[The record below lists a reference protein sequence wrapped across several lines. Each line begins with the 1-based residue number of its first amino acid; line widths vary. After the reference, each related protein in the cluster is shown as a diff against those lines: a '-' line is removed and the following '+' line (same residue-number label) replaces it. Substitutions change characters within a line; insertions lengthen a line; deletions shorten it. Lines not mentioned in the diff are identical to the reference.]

1 MVPELFGALETTPKR
16 LKTVGPSVPKAK
28 RLYAPWSVT
37 GSALPSI
44 TGVCTWQIMSYSM
57 QSFWL
62 HLEAG
67 GILGPQPG
75 IKTVP
80 RSAEARSLTR
90 EVPTQLFFYRH
101 FIYCESFPGGARGK
115 EPASRCRGHNTHEF
129 NPWVQKTPWRR
140 AWQPTPVFLPGE
152 SQGERSLVG
161 YDP

>member
-1 MVPELFGALETTPKR
+1 MPELFGALETTPKG

-28 RLYAPWSVT
+28 RLYAPWSVA
-37 GSALPSI
+37 GSSLPSI
-44 TGVCTWQIMSYSM
+44 TGVCTWQITFHSM

-62 HLEAG
+62 QFQAG

-80 RSAEARSLTR
+80 RTAEARSLTR

-101 FIYCESFPGGARGK
+101 FIYCESFPGGASGK
-115 EPASRCRGHNTHEF
+115 EPASQCRRHNTHGF

-152 SQGERSLVG
+152 SQGQRSLVG